1 MSNFNSVT
9 LVGRLTA
16 DPETTTVQTNNGPVQ
31 KTSFRIAVNRIGR
44 NKDTADFFDVETWRS
59 TAEYVAAYQTKGKR
73 VLVDGRLQL
82 QQWQN
87 DAGENRSK
95 VVVIGDTVQGFD
107 RDASDADGTE
117 RPKAAA
123 AATTSGDDTEDI
135 PF

>member
-16 DPETTTVQTNNGPVQ
+16 DPEAVTVQTNNGPVQ
-31 KTSFRIAVNRIGR
+31 KTSFRLAVNRIGR

-82 QQWQN
+82 QQWEK
-87 DAGENRSK
+87 DGERRSK
-95 VVVIGDTVQGFD
+95 VIVIGDTVQGFD
-107 RDASDADGTE
+107 YEVQAEGAE
-117 RPKAAA
+117 RPTANA
-123 AATTSGDDTEDI
+123 AATAGNDTEDI

>member
-87 DAGENRSK
+87 NEGENRSK

-107 RDASDADGTE
+107 YEAQAEGSE

-123 AATTSGDDTEDI
+123 TATSTGDDEDI